1 MPDSVRVS
9 IKGLLCTAA
18 VLVAASVTLTGCAL
32 FSSEPVSA
40 TCANGVS
47 LYFADDKSMR
57 TAAQRLREDD
67 RVGDVRTETQEQ
79 MLRRLVRSFPELADG
94 MRDQTSSEAPAVAA
108 VHVAAVDAP
117 KGELASVLGD
127 EFADALAVEPVTC
140 VKGDERTAAI
150 LSLSQ
155 SVNCRNSVLLYFGT
169 DAAMTAAASAL
180 RNDHRA
186 TSVVETTREE
196 AFRRAKEQFADQPEL
211 VASLQPDD
219 MSPFVEVTA
228 ANSVD
233 ARQLAAELQ
242 AKLPDVEDARVG
254 MCIALPHPVA
264 GP

>member
-1 MPDSVRVS
+1 LFPLPVHAARPQLRLLSFPTRRSSDLPAAWSADHDPDTTSRSAGCHAVPDSVRVS

-155 SVNCRNSVLLYFGT
+155 SVNCRNSVLVYFGT

-180 RNDHRA
+180 RNDH
-186 TSVVETTREE
+186 
-196 AFRRAKEQFADQPEL
+196 
-211 VASLQPDD
+211 
-219 MSPFVEVTA
+219 
-228 ANSVD
+228 
-233 ARQLAAELQ
+233 
-242 AKLPDVEDARVG
+242 
-254 MCIALPHPVA
+254 
-264 GP
+264 